1 MANAVYPK
9 FKEALLNGN
18 GNLVSGDVRAILI
31 DTGTYTYSASH
42 EFLSSVTGGARVAVS
57 GALSAKTATSGVFD
71 AADVTITSVSGSTVE
86 AVLLYLHTGTDS
98 TSRLISF
105 HDHEPDGTTPI
116 AFTPDGNNVLVT
128 WPNDA
133 GRIFAL

>member
-9 FKEALLNGN
+9 YKQACLSGTGN
-18 GNLVSGDVRAILI
+18 VLTGDVRAILV
-31 DTGTYTYSASH
+31 DTAVYTYSAAH
-42 EFLSSVTGGARVAVS
+42 EFLSSVPAGARVAVS
-57 GALSAKTATSGVFD
+57 GALSGKTVTDGVFD
-71 AADVTITSVSGSTVE
+71 ASDVTVPSVAGASVE
-86 AVLLYLHTGTDS
+86 GLVLYLHTGSDATA
-98 TSRLISF
+98 RLVSW

-116 AFTPDGNNVLVT
+116 AYTPDGNNVLVT

>member
-31 DTGTYTYSASH
+31 DTGVYTYSSAH
-42 EFLSSVTGGARVAVS
+42 EFLSSVGGGARVAVS
-57 GALSAKTATSGVFD
+57 GSLTGKTATNGVFD
-71 AADVTITSVSGSTVE
+71 AGDITVPSVSGASVE
-86 AVLLYLHTGTDS
+86 AVVLYLHTGTDS
-98 TSRLISF
+98 TARLVSF
-105 HDHEPDGTTPI
+105 HDHEPDGTTVI
-116 AFTPDGNNVLVT
+116 AFTPDGNNVLIT

-133 GRIFAL
+133 NRIFAL

>member
-1 MANAVYPK
+1 MANAVFPK
-9 FKEALLNGN
+9 FKEAVLGGN

-42 EFLSSVTGGARVAVS
+42 EFLSSVPGGARVAVS
-57 GALSAKTATSGVFD
+57 GSLASKTVTNGVFD
-71 AADVTITSVSGSTVE
+71 ASDLTVNSVTGATVE
-86 AVLLYLHTGTDS
+86 AVLLYLHTGTDA

-105 HDHEPDGTTPI
+105 HDHEPDGTTVI
-116 AFTPDGNNVLVT
+116 AYTPSGNNVLVT

-133 GRIFAL
+133 NRIFAL